1 MTLNRNMH
9 RYLTG
14 FAAIICSL
22 SVQATTPL
30 ETNKAATAPE
40 HGQAAWILAD
50 ASTGHIESVHNPDLL
65 LKPASTQKLVTTLA
79 GALALGPDWHYTT
92 RVHYRGKLQN
102 GKLVGD
108 LLVDFVGDPSLKRE
122 QLRDLLKRTGI
133 RQISGNVLLN
143 QQRFGGY
150 DRGNGWSWN
159 DLSVCYTSPVS
170 ALILD
175 RNCVQGALYARSGQ
189 AARATVPAHQP
200 VSVSAEVEVL
210 SRTEQQRRFCELE
223 VEMSPPN
230 QYRLTGCIGPRK
242 DPWPLRF
249 AIQDVDAWGEQLT
262 RWALGQA
269 GIRVSGGINASHIE
283 ANDWPEL
290 AHHNSPPLR
299 ELSRQILEH
308 SDNLYTD
315 SLLRT
320 LGAEHFK
327 QPGSFR
333 NGTQAVRDILKE
345 QAGIDLGPSWLADG
359 SGLSAHNLLRA
370 EDLLAV
376 LLVMAQDPR
385 ANWLMGVLPVSGES
399 GTLRYRRSVL
409 GPALKGR
416 IMAKTGTIAHVQ
428 NLAGF
433 IDTDG
438 GQRKA
443 FVLLQNGLSISPQ
456 HEKNIAAGQGEWP
469 ARRFERRWLE
479 SVVTPDSIVK
489 TNQSAKN

>member
-1 MTLNRNMH
+1 MH

-14 FAAIICSL
+14 LAAIIFSL
-22 SVQATTPL
+22 SVQAVAP
-30 ETNKAATAPE
+30 PE

-50 ASTGHIESVHNPDLL
+50 ATTGQIESAHNAQLL

-79 GALALGPDWHYTT
+79 GALALGPDWRYDT

-108 LLVDFVGDPSLKRE
+108 LLIDFVGDPSLTRE
-122 QLRDLLKRTGI
+122 QLRDLLKRTGV
-133 RQISGNVLLN
+133 RQVSGNVLLN
-143 QQRFGGY
+143 QVRFGGY

-175 RNCVQGALYARSGQ
+175 RNCVQGALYARPDQ

-200 VSVSAEVEVL
+200 VEVSADVEVL
-210 SRTEQQRRFCELE
+210 SRAEQKQRFCELE

-230 QYRLTGCIGPRK
+230 RYRLTGCIGPRK

-269 GIRVSGGINASHIE
+269 GIRVSGDIKASHI
-283 ANDWPEL
+283 AASGWPEL
-290 AHHNSPPLR
+290 AHHRSPPLQ

-308 SDNLYTD
+308 SDNLYAD

-320 LGAEHFK
+320 LGAEHFN

-345 QAGIDLGPSWLADG
+345 EVGIDLGPSWLADG
-359 SGLSAHNLLRA
+359 SGLSSHNLLRA

-385 ANWLMGVLPVSGES
+385 ANWLLGVLPVSGES
-399 GTLRYRRSVL
+399 GTLRYRRSVT
-409 GPALKGR
+409 GPALKGKV
-416 IMAKTGTIAHVQ
+416 MAKTGTIAHVQ
-428 NLAGF
+428 NLVGF

-438 GQRKA
+438 GRRKA

-469 ARRFERRWLE
+469 ARRFERDWLE
-479 SVVTPDSIVK
+479 SVVSQEPIVK
-489 TNQSAKN
+489 TNQSATK